1 MKPLVVS
8 IILLLS
14 TAISACSTSNTTA
27 DLIPPQLIYQHPL
40 PAYTKQINTFALR
53 IPLEI
58 FVSDKGEVL
67 QVHLRSGSGD
77 AWWDSAAAASIKQWR
92 YVPGRSGDQ
101 PVGLWL
107 RQTAVVQF
115 SEPQYLPL
123 AEIICSGHEQADSIY
138 RMLVN
143 GAPFSETAVQY
154 SDAESR
160 IAGGRL
166 GVVNIQIYPD
176 AVKRKLSRLGKN
188 EFTPPIAYGD
198 RYAIF
203 LRLSE

>member
-1 MKPLVVS
+1 MKPLVVN
-8 IILLLS
+8 ILLILL
-14 TAISACSTSNTTA
+14 TAISACSSSNTTA
-27 DLIPPQLIYQHPL
+27 ELIPPQLIYQHPL
-40 PAYTKQINTFALR
+40 PAYPRPIMTFALR

-58 FVSDKGEVL
+58 LVSEKGEVQ

-77 AWWDSAAAASIKQWR
+77 ALWDSAAAASIMHWR
-92 YVPGRSGDQ
+92 YAPGSFEGK
-101 PVGLWL
+101 PIGLWL

-115 SEPQYLPL
+115 SEPHYLSL

-166 GVVNIQIYPD
+166 GIVNIQIYPD
-176 AVKRKLSRLGKN
+176 AVKKKLSGLGKN
-188 EFTPPIAYGD
+188 EFTPPIEYGN

-203 LRLSE
+203 LRLPE

>member
-8 IILLLS
+8 SLVFLAVTL
-14 TAISACSTSNTTA
+14 SACSSSNTTA
-27 DLIPPQLIYQHPL
+27 DLVPPQLIYQHPL
-40 PAYTKQINTFALR
+40 PAYPRPIVAFALR

-58 FVSDKGEVL
+58 FVSDKGEV
-67 QVHLRSGSGD
+67 QHVHVRSGSGD
-77 AWWDSAAAASIKQWR
+77 AQWDSAAATSIMLWR
-92 YVPGRSGDQ
+92 YEPGRSGDQ

-115 SEPQYLPL
+115 SEPHYLPL
-123 AEIICSGHEQADSIY
+123 AEIICSDHDQADSVY
-138 RMLVN
+138 RLLIN
-143 GAPFSETAVQY
+143 GAPFSETAVQF
-154 SDAESR
+154 SDADSR
-160 IAGGRL
+160 SAGGRI
-166 GVVNIQIYPD
+166 GVVNIQLYPD

-188 EFTPPIAYGD
+188 EFTAPIAYGN